1 MINLKRYIYVSIG
14 GKNVRIEIDN
24 ALLRGLE
31 KSLKRKLEFDESG
44 NIKTNFESNEDSY
57 KAKQVVLRNLLAQI
71 NNYEIDDSLQ
81 DRAKYLKGFV
91 NPKKSTVY
99 SSDLAE
105 MERLLLEATEMYD
118 RIKRYGIPEKS
129 REKKEIELKEKV
141 VNASSTTE
149 KIEAVKD
156 VIENFQDNELS
167 GYFDDE
173 VLDKAI
179 ENVVIASSNEE
190 YNTLTSEVLDTN
202 DALDESLEAE
212 SLESTGQNETEKQ
225 KVEVPQKIILPP
237 TATVED
243 IALEVIDS
251 ASKGTVIESAVK
263 ELKENKGNFKGDIV
277 AGLNNLTS
285 NIKTQGLNYRN
296 LNYFGDNFIKECD
309 RLCRESGQSLED
321 MFRDYFSAS
330 SSTRANSVLNR
341 FILSF
346 ITRNG
351 NDSSLRGLIEATLV
365 KKAISNHLI
374 SSRFNNY
381 LSEEYR
387 NLSVNGSGYINF
399 ESKVKNEVETSN
411 GVSEIASSHATISS
425 DGIIN
430 NNINISGNINA
441 NREVNLNSN
450 INSEVSIDSENNI
463 SSNVTNEVNFNSE
476 NNINGSNSKVNI
488 NNNSNLSGKSNNN
501 FNVNNNSNSKVGDNS
516 QPNDMGIPNRNMP
529 GNRFGINR
537 NLANNIG
544 ALNNDGLGN
553 AFPESRVQKTSGMPN
568 IGVPNPLG
576 GDIGNNNN
584 ALNFGAP
591 DNLMSE
597 SPNNLQNNLYGS
609 PSMAMAGVS
618 NRPKNDRDLASGRSD
633 EEGTGT
639 KTVGRSNKAKKN
651 SKGAG
656 SATKKGLR
664 RNGLLN
670 PNMLNSD
677 SDELNNESLPQNN
690 SANTNI
696 DDSNEPNINDSLD
709 NNNANN
715 ENNQNINNDN
725 DDGNQ
730 NEKDSEVLDQ
740 IKKQIGKKI
749 LAVIKKHPWVIA
761 VAVGIILFLFLL
773 LIIISYSNQKK
784 KGMLGLG
791 GYPYLELTNVCEE
804 IHVYDTPSGEDGTY
818 PLEEYIA
825 GVVAHEVG
833 AFNDDTLYEV
843 FAIAARTYA
852 LRRLQNSGDCSIPGN
867 TKAQVF
873 GKTSNERIIEA
884 ANKTRGIVLT
894 RDNGLASTEYDAF
907 CWDTKEGTNYNIC
920 QKNYDTGEVLK
931 VPETWAQEYV
941 AKISGKTFLTNPR
954 YQSHGRGMSQ
964 QGAYY
969 MAMELGYTRDQILA
983 FFYGSEAKLMSIY
996 ASSYTGEF
1004 PLNPNDEL
1012 YQNLEFII
1020 NRPLSSILEENG
1032 TSVEEFNN
1040 YLANIVETSGVGT
1053 REAVVNVGVSL
1064 IGSLANMGYKL
1075 NYQWGGK
1082 YYAPGV
1088 NANFGE
1094 QRSTG
1099 ICASY
1104 GKLYNIDK
1112 CLTHYKWASFDCS
1125 GFVNWALLNGFGL
1138 SGYRELEGR
1147 GIYAKTQTHL
1157 ADRVDLN
1164 PNKAVCQAGDVLIKP
1179 GAHIV
1184 LIVGTDDSKNS
1195 YIVAE
1200 STGSNI
1206 NTKTGGVKLSYYNYA
1221 ASGYF
1226 CGDMSSIY
1234 KNNNK
1239 TEEE

>member
-118 RIKRYGIPEKS
+118 RIKRYGVPEKS
-129 REKKEIELKEKV
+129 REKKETELKEKIAR
-141 VNASSTTE
+141 ASSTEE
-149 KIEAVKD
+149 KIEITKD
-156 VIENFQDNELS
+156 VIENIGDNELS
-167 GYFDDE
+167 GYLDDE

-179 ENVVIASSNEE
+179 ENVVVASSDEE
-190 YNTLTSEVLDTN
+190 YNTLKSEILDISEDT
-202 DALDESLEAE
+202 
-212 SLESTGQNETEKQ
+212 LESTSQSDTEKQ
-225 KVEVPQKIILPP
+225 KVKGPQKIILPP

-243 IALEVIDS
+243 IVLEVIDN
-251 ASKGTVIESAVK
+251 ASKGTEIESAVK

-351 NDSSLRGLIEATLV
+351 NDSSLRTLIEATLV

-399 ESKVKNEVETSN
+399 DSKVESKTETSS
-411 GVSEIASSHATISS
+411 GVSEIASAHATISG
-425 DGIIN
+425 DRTFN
-430 NNINISGNINA
+430 NDINISGNTSG
-441 NREVNLNSN
+441 NREANLNSN
-450 INSEVSIDSENNI
+450 INSE
-463 SSNVTNEVNFNSE
+463 
-476 NNINGSNSKVNI
+476 NNINGSINNRVDI
-488 NNNSNLSGKSNNN
+488 NNNL
-501 FNVNNNSNSKVGDNS
+501 NSKVGVNS
-516 QPNDMGIPNRNMP
+516 EPNGMGIPNRNMS

-544 ALNNDGLGN
+544 TLNNDGSGN
-553 AFPESRVQKTSGMPN
+553 AFSESGVQGTSSMPN
-568 IGVPNPLG
+568 VGVPNPLG
-576 GDIGNNNN
+576 IDVGNNDN

-591 DNLMSE
+591 NNLMGE

-609 PSMAMAGVS
+609 PSMAMAGVT

-633 EEGTGT
+633 EEGTGA
-639 KTVGRSNKAKKN
+639 KTVGRSNKASKN
-651 SKGAG
+651 GKGVG
-656 SATKKGLR
+656 NATKRGLR

-690 SANTNI
+690 RENTDT

-730 NEKDSEVLDQ
+730 NEKDSAVKDQ

-749 LAVIKKHPWVIA
+749 LAIIKKHPWVIA

-818 PLEEYIA
+818 PLEEYVA

-941 AKISGKTFLTNPR
+941 AKISGKPFLTNPR

-1088 NANFGE
+1088 NAGWGE

-1099 ICASY
+1099 VCASY

-1138 SGYRELEGR
+1138 SGYQELEGR

-1157 ADRVDLN
+1157 ADRVDLS

-1184 LIVGTDDSKNS
+1184 LIVGTDDSKKS

-1234 KNNNK
+1234 KNNNQA
-1239 TEEE
+1239 EEE